1 MDRCTERFG
10 LVITMA
16 SIRKRTSRSGHVGW
30 QVRWWMPDGT
40 QRSRTFETR
49 RAATAF
55 AAERDR
61 EQSAGRERFDP
72 RAGRVTM
79 ATMYDRW
86 AASARPNLRPK
97 TWESYSDHWRK
108 RIEPALGRYEARH
121 VTREVVE
128 RWADTLTIGASGQRS
143 AHLVLRAILDR
154 AVEDGA
160 IAANLARRVPLP
172 RVPHREHHRYLTAEQ
187 VQELASALGPQ
198 GDVVTLLAYTGLRW
212 GELVG
217 LRVED
222 VDLTRRRLRVVR
234 SVTPVAG
241 KPIEGPPKSRA
252 GRRTVPIAGPAARV
266 LSARLAGRDGMVPAV
281 TSPSGGMLSVT
292 NWRQQTKWNVTL
304 KGLGLDGLRP
314 HDLRHTYA
322 SLARSAGA
330 DLKLLQATMG
340 HSSITVTAHTYADLY
355 DNELDAV
362 ADALDRLMNPEDDS
376 QRGPSVAAIETLP
389 LFN

>member
-1 MDRCTERFG
+1 MIAPIRIGRRKDG
-10 LVITMA
+10 SGDIWVDLADAAHWLMQGIT
-16 SIRKRTSRSGHVGW
+16 RSGKSALTYAILSQCVQMPHVKIVGVDPTAILLGPHRD
-30 QVRWWMPDGT
+30 QTMVHTGT
-40 QRSRTFETR
+40 GDME
-49 RAATAF
+49 
-55 AAERDR
+55 
-61 EQSAGRERFDP
+61 
-72 RAGRVTM
+72 
-79 ATMYDRW
+79 
-86 AASARPNLRPK
+86 K
-97 TWESYSDHWRK
+97 
-108 RIEPALGRYEARH
+108 
-121 VTREVVE
+121 VVE